1 MCVGKQSR
9 GEKLHLVRMA
19 ELLTEKNAE
28 LSKGDPNLV
37 FKGRCVLLGNMVK
50 DERWEAAVSSEAASD
65 PATLEAA
72 GALDAYSCIGDHTAS
87 QSDVTSACTQRF
99 LRGTPAWTSIPRER
113 WPADWR
119 GKFFNPVVP
128 QVLNTY
134 GHPEAGAIWEE
145 HFEDIT
151 FDSGFLQID
160 NHRACYWH
168 PKLRVTMVV

>member
-1 MCVGKQSR
+1 M
-9 GEKLHLVRMA
+9 
-19 ELLTEKNAE
+19 LLT
-28 LSKGDPNLV
+28 
-37 FKGRCVLLGNMVK
+37 NMVK

-99 LRGTPAWTSIPRER
+99 LRGTPTWTSIPRER

-128 QVLNTY
+128 QVLNIY
-134 GHPEAGAIWEE
+134 GDPESRCDLGRAFRRHHVRQWIPP
-145 HFEDIT
+145 DRQP
-151 FDSGFLQID
+151 SGMLLASQASRYD
-160 NHRACYWH
+160 GRTTPN
-168 PKLRVTMVV
+168 VD